1 MARLVAAQ
9 SREPSPSCFEV
20 QHSRGGARVLG
31 RLSCRIAGD
40 WHIRRVS
47 MRDSSSGKKVFF
59 GAGSDL
65 AFAVLKVQFWVD
77 NTEIRDYFTGI
88 WFHEHT

>member
-1 MARLVAAQ
+1 
-9 SREPSPSCFEV
+9 
-20 QHSRGGARVLG
+20 
-31 RLSCRIAGD
+31 
-40 WHIRRVS
+40 

-88 WFHEHT
+88 WFHEHTERIQCTVLARNGLFEL